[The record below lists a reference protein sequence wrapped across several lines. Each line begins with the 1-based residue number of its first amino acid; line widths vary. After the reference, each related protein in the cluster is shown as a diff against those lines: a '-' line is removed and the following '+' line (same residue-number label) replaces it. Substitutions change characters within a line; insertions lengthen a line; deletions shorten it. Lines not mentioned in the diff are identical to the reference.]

1 MHYHS
6 FVLFLR
12 NEKNINPEP
21 RTKNQELR
29 TKNPELKTKKVYIDI
44 ILPLNL
50 WNSFTYHVSKEEFD
64 YLQKGMRVAVQFGK
78 QKIQT
83 GIVYKKHKQKPLHY
97 DTKPILHIIDEQPII
112 NELQWELFRFISAYY
127 LSPLGLVIKAA
138 LPASF
143 MLQSDTFLILE
154 KDIQTE
160 NQALSDDEYLIIEA
174 LKMQKMVNV
183 KDLEAIINKKNT
195 FGLVNQLIK
204 KGLVKSLQEVKERFK
219 PKTETYVQI
228 NKVYNN
234 ENINQVFDELPKN
247 SPKQRE
253 ILLKFFM
260 LQRQGRPV
268 LKKQL
273 LHEAKAGISSLKGLL
288 SKGILDEII
297 TTVDRINF
305 EQASETI
312 KALSEAQNNV
322 YQQIKQ
328 QFKQGKP
335 QLLHGITSSGKTE
348 IYIHLIR
355 DAVKQNKQVLY
366 LVPEI
371 ALTTQLVQRLIK
383 IFGNEIAVYHSRYSQ
398 QERREVWMQVKD
410 NSPKAKIILGARSSI
425 FLPFADLGLII
436 VDEEHEASY
445 KQIDPSPRYQARD
458 LAVLM
463 SHYHQADILLGS
475 ATPSIES
482 YFNTTRN
489 RYDLI
494 NLDQRFGEVKLPEIN
509 IINLKEALR
518 KKQTKGNFANQ
529 ALAAIEAT
537 LQEKKQVI
545 VFQNRRGYAPVAQ
558 CDDCGHVMDCP
569 HCDVSLTLHKH
580 QNKLKCHYCGYQIDK
595 PVLCPVCGNPS
606 ISYKGIGTEQIQNDL
621 QLYFENAT
629 VGRLDS
635 DTTRGKNSFANILS
649 KFQNAE
655 TDILVGTQMLVKG
668 LDFANVGLVLVMNA
682 DQLLFYPDF
691 RADERSFQML
701 MQVAGRAGR
710 KKDQGKVL
718 IQTFNPDHPILQMVL
733 QGNYAKMYQ
742 QQIALRKEL
751 HYPPYAKMINFKV
764 KDKNLQKTIE
774 ASEWL
779 KKSFDNYF
787 TKVLGPSDALI
798 PRIKNRYIKEIL
810 VKLHPSP
817 ELPAQKRIILKVLN
831 SFQNIAYF
839 KSVQVVI
846 DVDMY

>member
-1 MHYHS
+1 M
-6 FVLFLR
+6 
-12 NEKNINPEP
+12 
-21 RTKNQELR
+21 
-29 TKNPELKTKKVYIDI
+29 YIDI

-50 WNSFTYHVSKEEFD
+50 WNRFTYHVTQEEYD
-64 YLQKGMRVAVQFGK
+64 YIQKGMRVAVPFGH

-83 GIVYKKHKQKPLHY
+83 GVVFKKHNNKPLHY
-97 DTKPILHIIDEQPII
+97 NTKPILNIIDDEPIV
-112 NELQWELFRFISAYY
+112 NETQWELFRFVSSYY
-127 LSPLGLVIKAA
+127 LSPLGLVVRAA
-138 LPASF
+138 LPGSF
-143 MLQSDTFLILE
+143 MLQSDTFLVLE
-154 KDIQTE
+154 KDVE
-160 NQALSDDEYLIIEA
+160 LDNEKLSDDEYLIIEA
-174 LKMQKMVNV
+174 LRMQKMINI
-183 KDLEAIINKKNT
+183 KELEKIINKKNT
-195 FGLVNQLIK
+195 FALVNLLIK
-204 KGLVKSLQEVKERFK
+204 KGLVKSLQEVKERYK
-219 PKTETYVQI
+219 PKTETYIQI
-228 NKVYNN
+228 NKEFSGDNLN
-234 ENINQVFDELPKN
+234 KVFEELLKN

-253 ILLKFFM
+253 ILLRFFA

-273 LHEAKAGISSLKGLL
+273 LHESGASLSSLKGLI
-288 SKGILDEII
+288 SKNILQEII

-305 EQASETI
+305 EQASEEI
-312 KALSEAQNNV
+312 KELSKEQLIVYKQLVDNFKNNN
-322 YQQIKQ
+322 
-328 QFKQGKP
+328 P
-335 QLLHGITSSGKTE
+335 QLLHGVTSSGKTE

-355 DAVKQNKQVLY
+355 DAIKQNKQVLY

-383 IFGNEIAVYHSRYSQ
+383 IFGNEIAVYHSRFSQ
-398 QERREVWMQVKD
+398 QERREVWMQVLQQ
-410 NSPKAKIILGARSSI
+410 SHKAKIILGARSSI
-425 FLPFADLGLII
+425 FLPFTDLGLII
-436 VDEEHEASY
+436 VDEEHEGSY
-445 KQIDPSPRYQARD
+445 KQMNPSPRYQARD

-463 SHYHQADILLGS
+463 SKLHGSNIVLGS

-482 YFNTTRN
+482 YFNIDRN
-489 RYDLI
+489 RYELVK
-494 NLDQRFGEVKLPEIN
+494 LDKRFGDVQLPQID

-529 ALAAIEAT
+529 ALEAIETT
-537 LQEKKQVI
+537 LQAKKQVI

-580 QNKLKCHYCGYQIDK
+580 QHKLKCHYCGYQIDK

-621 QLYFENAT
+621 QKYFDNVN

-649 KFQNAE
+649 KFQNQE

-710 KKDQGKVL
+710 KKEQGKVL
-718 IQTFNPDHPILQMVL
+718 IQTFNPEHPIIQLVL
-733 QGNYAKMYQ
+733 KGDYENMYR

-751 HYPPYAKMINFKV
+751 YYPPYSKMINFKV

-798 PRIKNRYIKEIL
+798 PRIKNRFIKEIL
-810 VKLHPSP
+810 IKLQPSATLP
-817 ELPAQKRIILKVLN
+817 EQKKNILKILN
-831 SFQNIAYF
+831 SFQNIPYF

-846 DVDMY
+846 DVDVY